1 MKHKVLSSK
10 GLFKLFAS
18 PLLLLFTSCSIYKQ
32 QFDCPPPA
40 GIPCASVTEI
50 ESMIVETEKGSDL
63 IVKPEVA
70 KENHCF
76 WCGSQKAGSAYPPK
90 SWKGNQKIWIC
101 SQKNDDCLER
111 GYYFQKSDSINS
123 PIILEAEEVFSCR
136 CVKQNKGN

>member
-1 MKHKVLSSK
+1 MVKTFLNFSCYSFLGVLSLS
-10 GLFKLFAS
+10 LS
-18 PLLLLFTSCSIYKQ
+18 SCSIYKQ
-32 QFDCPPPA
+32 HFDCPPPV

-50 ESMIVETEKGSDL
+50 ESLIVETEKGSDL
-63 IVKPEVA
+63 ILKPEVEE
-70 KENHCF
+70 KNHCF
-76 WCGSQKAGSAYPPK
+76 WCGAQKADSSFP
-90 SWKGNQKIWIC
+90 SNNSRCNQKIWIC